1 MRESDP
7 TPEPSLQSYDND
19 PIFLGAEVSPAGD
32 RAGRWR
38 CRSFLE
44 MLFILIG
51 IGCVSVFFSV
61 KEEVIVDGPGVT
73 CIFHQ
78 GLGDVRCESFNVADI
93 QKIEVK
99 KPGKTGRV
107 WADLQI
113 SFNNGKAVVMRVP
126 ARTREKV
133 KTEFE
138 EGLKKGSYYSM
149 VRPFRMLLYVG
160 GAFFLLGIIEHRRA
174 DRYEKWFKA
183 TMRPSPPVI
192 EEEWRPENGGM
203 ETGGADRSRFDG
215 FL

>member
-1 MRESDP
+1 MRKTDP
-7 TPEPSLQSYDND
+7 MSEPNQHSYNND
-19 PIFLGAEVSPAGD
+19 PIFLGAEVSARNGKKV
-32 RAGRWR
+32 
-38 CRSFLE
+38 CSCLE
-44 MLFILIG
+44 ILFILIG
-51 IGCVSVFFSV
+51 IVCVVLSFSI
-61 KEEVIVDGPGVT
+61 KEELIVEGDNVS
-73 CIFHQ
+73 CVFYQ
-78 GLGDVRCESFNVADI
+78 GTTESRRESFKVADI
-93 QKIEVK
+93 QKTEVK

-160 GAFFLLGIIEHRRA
+160 GVFFLLSMIERHRA
-174 DRYEKWFKA
+174 GRYEEWFKA
-183 TMRPSPPVI
+183 TMRPSRPVI
-192 EEEWRPENGGM
+192 EEEWHPENGAK
-203 ETGGADRSRFDG
+203 ETGGADHSRFDG